1 MISGYQINFQPAVVI
16 DSNDVQVSYQ
26 QIYFVQAPTVAS
38 DQPDSFV
45 NMTQNGTACFPNPCQ
60 NSGFCQPAFN
70 NTFACICKG
79 NFRGKPSL

>member
-26 QIYFVQAPTVAS
+26 QIYFVQAPIVAS

-45 NMTQNGTACFPNPCQ
+45 NATQNVTACFPNPCQ
-60 NSGFCQPAFN
+60 NSGFCQQAFN

-79 NFRGKPSL
+79 NFRGKSSL